1 MKQAQKSTSYQ
12 PFSGRI
18 GTTREFFISGC
29 VVFSTRAAMS
39 DADIG
44 SANIFVPAQGTSRV
58 ISNMNARRCAS
69 GSKLLLWNAVATV
82 AAVTW
87 VSHSFS
93 SPARSEA
100 SLFCSSAGAPH
111 THF

>member
-29 VVFSTRAAMS
+29 VVLSTRAAMS

-44 SANIFVPAQGTSRV
+44 SSNILVPTQGTSRV
-58 ISNMNARRCAS
+58 ISNINARRCANRS
-69 GSKLLLWNAVATV
+69 RLL
-82 AAVTW
+82 
-87 VSHSFS
+87 
-93 SPARSEA
+93 
-100 SLFCSSAGAPH
+100 
-111 THF
+111 